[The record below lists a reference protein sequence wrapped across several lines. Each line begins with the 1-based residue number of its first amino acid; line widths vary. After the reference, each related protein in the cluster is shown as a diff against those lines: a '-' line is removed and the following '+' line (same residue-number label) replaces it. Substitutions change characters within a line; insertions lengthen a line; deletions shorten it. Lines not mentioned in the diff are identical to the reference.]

1 MTEQLFPSSHWN
13 YLELFSWQLSQ
24 KMFEQNLAPK
34 SFCFRLANMWGVQ
47 LLWWYWTALKEK
59 RRKHRSSPIHTH
71 TDTPRTVPQ
80 YTHTHTHTP
89 QTAPKYTHT
98 HTHSPNSSQIHTH
111 THTHT
116 YTHTHILYTHTHTH
130 THTAQ
135 TAPQYNTHT
144 HIHTY
149 THMHAHTHTHTHT
162 HTYTHTPQQ
171 FPNTLTSVTANAR
184 RIQTSTVDTA
194 TAEGVEAVM
203 EAARAALSVMSW
215 PGVHRPRA
223 GSLCQPVNH
232 PLAWRIRQAWQGSA
246 T

>member
-1 MTEQLFPSSHWN
+1 MSRCWTEETIIIPSHSPSPS
-13 YLELFSWQLSQ
+13 LRALALS
-24 KMFEQNLAPK
+24 LSLPLLLSLSLSLSLS
-34 SFCFRLANMWGVQ
+34 SFLQGRWGG
-47 LLWWYWTALKEK
+47 LHCLNCIYCALS
-59 RRKHRSSPIHTH
+59 RSFAYSRTH
-71 TDTPRTVPQ
+71 T
-80 YTHTHTHTP
+80 
-89 QTAPKYTHT
+89 
-98 HTHSPNSSQIHTH
+98 
-111 THTHT
+111 
-116 YTHTHILYTHTHTH
+116 
-130 THTAQ
+130 
-135 TAPQYNTHT
+135 
-144 HIHTY
+144 HTY
-149 THMHAHTHTHTHT
+149 THMHAHTNT